1 MKSKPLLSVYILTAF
16 TFLLSCKKESTSNC
30 DIKHY
35 VPVGYLNWLPYF
47 TNTGD
52 TIPNQ
57 FFKLEAETYYLMQ
70 QELTFY
76 NAALDSQQWKLV
88 YVLDKF
94 NQETYDGCPLYQ
106 EIAYTLYN
114 WKIDQHLHLGFVY
127 RDTNYVSSSTN
138 TELYIP
144 MLNIGSCTTTHEDVQ
159 GVLGGT
165 CYSTSFD
172 IGNYGRYDKVEYFDE
187 YTTPFSTYSQVFLVK
202 LNHNPNADL
211 EYNIYIAKDT
221 GIVAYENQGVLWAL
235 KPS

>member
-1 MKSKPLLSVYILTAF
+1 MKSPHLPIVILTAF
-16 TFLLSCKKESTSNC
+16 TLLLSCKKEPATTC
-30 DIKHY
+30 DTKHY
-35 VPVGYLNWLPYF
+35 IPAEDLNWLPYF

-88 YVLDKF
+88 YVVDKF
-94 NQETYDGCPLYQ
+94 HQQIYDGCPLYQ
-106 EIAYTLYN
+106 EIAYALYN

-127 RDTNYVSSSTN
+127 RDTNYVSSSAN

-159 GVLGGT
+159 GILGGT
-165 CYSTSFD
+165 CYSTAFEID
-172 IGNYGRYDKVEYFDE
+172 NYGKYKKVEYFDE

-211 EYNIYIAKDT
+211 EYNIYIAKGH
-221 GIVAYENQGVLWAL
+221 GIVGYENQGVLWAL
-235 KPS
+235 N